1 MTKLHILTA
10 VTSAVVIMGTTSCDV
25 SPEEKDTSK
34 IPLSN
39 LTWNDVGKIYGNNS
53 DATEIF
59 KKEKWKDFKGKKVRW
74 SGKVGEIETTFGVL
88 SMSIIMNYSNTVSLG
103 GMSYSSSELLVSSPE
118 VEVILKKSEKEKG
131 LKYKVGDR
139 IEFEGILDDWSDFQ
153 SHVEISNGVIIEN
166 KE

>member
-1 MTKLHILTA
+1 
-10 VTSAVVIMGTTSCDV
+10 
-25 SPEEKDTSK
+25 
-34 IPLSN
+34 
-39 LTWNDVGKIYGNNS
+39 
-53 DATEIF
+53 
-59 KKEKWKDFKGKKVRW
+59 
-74 SGKVGEIETTFGVL
+74 
-88 SMSIIMNYSNTVSLG
+88 MSIIMNYSNTVSLG